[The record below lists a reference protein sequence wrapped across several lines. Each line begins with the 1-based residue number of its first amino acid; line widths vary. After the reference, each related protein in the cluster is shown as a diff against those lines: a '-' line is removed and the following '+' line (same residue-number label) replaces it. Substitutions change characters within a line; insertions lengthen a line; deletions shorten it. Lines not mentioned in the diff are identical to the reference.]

1 MSSPKIST
9 PAPAPTQVMAPTK
22 SVEMDASQNVA
33 AARESDIQRRRRALS
48 RLSTMGGGAMQGAEA
63 GKTKLGV

>member
-1 MSSPKIST
+1 MCVSSPKIQ
-9 PAPAPTQVMAPTK
+9 APTQVMAPTK

-48 RLSTMGGGAMQGAEA
+48 RLSTMGAGAMQGTEA
-63 GKTKLGV
+63 GKTKLGA